1 MSISEFIK
9 EKSVFLSVN
18 LLFFIITAVVMAL
31 SRVSLVI
38 ILITACIW
46 FLPILFYMIT
56 DYIKWRKY
64 FDNIEDVL
72 SNLDKKYL
80 LPEVMDKAD
89 SITSEKISE
98 ILKTVSRSMHEN
110 VNYYRDMQ
118 EDYREYIEAWVHEI
132 KTPIASSKLLI
143 ENNNNEVTKKI
154 DMQMDRI
161 ENYVEQVLYYSKSN
175 ETEKDYIIKKIS
187 LDESVRNVIKR
198 NYRDM
203 IAKRIKVEMAD
214 LSSIVYSDPKWIEFI
229 MNQIVVNAIKYS
241 KDKNS
246 MIKISSEEL
255 KNSVTL
261 TIEDNGIGIPETD
274 VKRVFDKGFT
284 GENGRKYGKS
294 TGIGLYL
301 CRKLCLRLGIGI
313 KLQSEEGNGTK
324 VMITFPKNNDVE
336 IIDI

>member
-1 MSISEFIK
+1 MSIIEFIK

-18 LLFFIITAVVMAL
+18 LILFIISAVVMVL
-31 SRVSLVI
+31 SHVSSVI
-38 ILITACIW
+38 IILTACIW
-46 FLPILFYMIT
+46 FLPLLLYMIT
-56 DYIKWRKY
+56 DYIKWRRY
-64 FDNIEDVL
+64 FNNIEDVL

-110 VNYYRDMQ
+110 VKYYRNMQ

-175 ETEKDYIIKKIS
+175 ETEKDYIIKKVS

-203 IAKRIKVEMAD
+203 IAKRIKVEMGE

-229 MNQIVVNAIKYS
+229 LNQIVVNSIKYS
-241 KDKNS
+241 KDKES
-246 MIKISSEEL
+246 MIQISSEEL

-261 TIEDNGIGIPETD
+261 TIEDNGIGIPEKD

-284 GENGRKYGKS
+284 GKNGRKYGKS

-313 KLQSEEGNGTK
+313 SLQSEEGKYTK
-324 VMITFPKNNDVE
+324 VIITFPQFHYTN
-336 IIDI
+336 IIQ